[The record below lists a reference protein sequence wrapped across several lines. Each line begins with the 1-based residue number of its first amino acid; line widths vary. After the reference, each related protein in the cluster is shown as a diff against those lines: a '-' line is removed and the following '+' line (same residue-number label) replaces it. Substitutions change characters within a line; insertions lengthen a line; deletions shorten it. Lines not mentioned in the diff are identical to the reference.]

1 MSTFFK
7 TNFQIFVSHWIFS
20 SHNITAVIRKGLLQ
34 NRVPFLYSPGLE
46 RVVLL
51 FGISSV
57 WWWSLGGKFQV
68 SWSLGFEAQVF
79 CSQFSAIWLNL
90 WGGVLAGIHRAG
102 RSSQFDQNNLK
113 TALLDV
119 SFRVNPSTVSSCLGE
134 RNMIY
139 HSTQGTLIPFGWCAA
154 VITPTP

>member
-20 SHNITAVIRKGLLQ
+20 SHNITAVILKGLLQ
-34 NRVPFLYSPGLE
+34 NRVPFFVFPW
-46 RVVLL
+46 
-51 FGISSV
+51 FGKDGSAV
-57 WWWSLGGKFQV
+57 WHQLCVMMEPRRKV

-119 SFRVNPSTVSSCLGE
+119 LFRMNPSTVSSCLGE
-134 RNMIY
+134 RNTIY